1 MTPRIALLRYITLAA
16 VVLIGTGCASR
27 VQERDM
33 NHLASALTKVSAA
46 VDAKVRY
53 ENYPASASSEELL
66 NAVAQVDP
74 PLMKNFDGQVLRV
87 LRQGEDSAVL
97 LCEAGPGRALLEDA
111 GCTAAMDVHRWS
123 LAAPQ
128 RCEFTLNL
136 KAVCGP

>member
-1 MTPRIALLRYITLAA
+1 MTYRTALFACSFATVA
-16 VVLIGTGCASR
+16 LIGSGCASR

-53 ENYPASASSEELL
+53 EDFPANASPEDLL
-66 NAVAQVDP
+66 KAVTQGDP
-74 PLMKNFDGQVLRV
+74 PLMHNFDGRVLRV
-87 LRQGEDSAVL
+87 RREGEDSAVL

-123 LAAPQ
+123 LPVPQ

-136 KAVCGP
+136 KAVCGN